1 MDDEFEL
8 VSKAELTKLREQSSK
23 PQLSE
28 TNKKQKTTTNNKSQ
42 ENQKQEIS
50 KDILEQFR
58 TIIKEENKVEK
69 EQLIQDLTHLK
80 DLNKTTLSSVLE
92 RTDKLDTRIE
102 TLVNAISELVGTVKE
117 LVEDNNEPQNNS
129 AHKEIIDQIKNLK
142 INDNSHD
149 EIKQKLEQIDEFM
162 NNLKILLSQIKPTQM
177 SM

>member
-8 VSKAELTKLREQSSK
+8 VSKAELTKLRENNSK
-23 PQLSE
+23 PQLAE
-28 TNKKQKTTTNNKSQ
+28 TKNKTNNKTTEIQ
-42 ENQKQEIS
+42 TQQIS

-117 LVEDNNEPQNNS
+117 LVEDNSEPQNNT
-129 AHKEIIDQIKNLK
+129 AHKEIITEIKNLK
-142 INDNSHD
+142 INDNSQD